1 MTRRIFHAAL
11 VVSGL
16 LVAQALLAQPIL
28 AQPMV
33 DSWPTYNGD
42 YSGRRFSP
50 LTQINSANIGNLAAA
65 WSTKLTSGAPAYGV
79 RLSATPLMVDGVLYI
94 TSLDNVWAVDARTG
108 REVWH
113 FYRESKGDMPRTGN
127 RGVALQGNR
136 LFFVTIDNVLISL
149 DADTGKQRLAIPIAD
164 SKQLYFSSVA
174 PIIIRNHV
182 IIATG
187 GDSLDIPAFV
197 ESHDPE
203 TGALQWKW
211 RVTPAK
217 SEPGFDTWPSQYAA
231 DFGGGHPWIT
241 GTYDPEL
248 NLYFVG
254 TGNPD
259 PVGAGASRKGDNL
272 YTCSIVALNPDTGKL
287 VWHFQVSPHDT
298 HDWDAVQTPILID
311 AVVAG
316 KSRKLL
322 AQAGRHGYFTLLDR
336 TNGKNVLTA
345 PFLPTLNWSK
355 GLNGAGQPMPDPAK
369 EPHADGTLV
378 SPPTSGAT
386 NWPPPSFSPQTGLF
400 YVNTNEGF
408 SLYYLT
414 DPDRQPQGFAFR
426 EAGLGGGK
434 SALVAIDYRTGKP
447 AWKHYWRSPGG
458 PNGVLST
465 AGNILFTGHGGYL
478 IALDAGTGRTLW
490 HAALPSPLA
499 NGPVTYVLDGRQ
511 YLVVGASDTLCAFAL
526 K

>member
-1 MTRRIFHAAL
+1 MTTRILIAAL
-11 VVSGL
+11 MLAGWL
-16 LVAQALLAQPIL
+16 PAQPL
-28 AQPMV
+28 V
-33 DSWPTYNGD
+33 DAWPTYNGD

-50 LTQINSANIGNLAAA
+50 LTQLNSKNIQDLAPA
-65 WSTKLTSGAPAYGV
+65 WSTKLVGGAPASGV
-79 RLSATPLMVDGVLYI
+79 RFSATPLMVNGVLYI
-94 TSLDNVWAVDARTG
+94 TSLDNVWAIDARSG
-108 REVWH
+108 RELWR

-127 RGVALQGNR
+127 RGVAIHDNH

-149 DADTGKQRLAIPIAD
+149 DAETGKQRFSVTIAD
-164 SKQLYFSSVA
+164 SKQLFFSSVA
-174 PIIIRNHV
+174 PIIIHNHV

-187 GDSLDIPAFV
+187 GDSLDIPAYIQA
-197 ESHDPE
+197 HDPE
-203 TGALQWKW
+203 TGALQWRW

-217 SEPGFDTWPSQYAA
+217 GERGAETWPSQYAA

-241 GTYDPEL
+241 GTYDPDL
-248 NLYFVG
+248 NLYYVG

-259 PVGAGASRKGDNL
+259 PVGSGASRLGDNL
-272 YTCSIVALNPDTGKL
+272 YTCSIVALNPDTWKL

-298 HDWDAVQTPILID
+298 HDWDAVQTPVLID
-311 AVVAG
+311 AQIDG
-316 KSRKLL
+316 KPRKLL

-336 TNGKNVLTA
+336 TNGRNILTV

-355 GLNGAGQPMPDPAK
+355 GVSTAGQPIPDPAK
-369 EPHADGTLV
+369 EPRPDGTLV

-426 EAGLGGGK
+426 EAGLGGNK
-434 SALVAIDYRTGKP
+434 SALVAIDYKTGKP

-458 PNGVLST
+458 PNGILTT
-465 AGNILFTGHGGYL
+465 AGNLLFTGHGNYL
-478 IALDAGTGRTLW
+478 IAFDAANGKTLW
-490 HAALPSPLA
+490 HAAVASPLA
-499 NGPVTYVLDGRQ
+499 NGPVTYLLDGLQ
-511 YLVVGASDTLCAFAL
+511 YVIVGAGDTLQAYA
-526 K
+526 KR